1 MKKLLLTLA
10 LAVTFSNVALG
21 IAYACKC
28 TSKGG
33 STCCGSVCTA
43 NPDGGCSCSGSCPKS
58 FAEEEEV
65 LVD

>member
-1 MKKLLLTLA
+1 MKKFLLLLT

-28 TSKGG
+28 TSSGG
-33 STCCGSVCTA
+33 STCCGSVCSTFS
-43 NPDGGCSCSGSCPKS
+43 DGSCLCTGSCPKS

-65 LVD
+65 LVN